1 MSKIRNLFLL
11 LSDLSGGRWG
21 IAVISALLPI
31 MIMMGFGVFL
41 AIKYSYVLELSISI
55 AVSTLFISVPWYFLG
70 RASKSKNNKT
80 NTVLEQKIEDGL
92 VKPSTDWSQ
101 NEIFIWEK
109 SKIYS
114 RASLNNKNE
123 WNELSEVGLAVM
135 EFVATEFD
143 KKALDFSIL
152 EGLQLFEEIS
162 RRYKLVIK
170 EYIPVID
177 ILKISYL
184 KAGYETFDKYGDVGQ
199 KLVAAAVWANHAK
212 NAYMNPTKLA
222 IDLLSQQST
231 SVMTKGFVDDMQ
243 LNAKQALLDEIASV
257 SIDLYS
263 GRFSFEESE
272 VTESSVAEKD
282 SQRIA
287 PKLEPIRIVM
297 VGQTSSGKSSIINLI
312 KEDLVA
318 EVDVLPST
326 DGTTVY
332 NAKLD
337 EMNIR
342 MVDLQGLDGNQKT
355 EQNMLSEMT
364 QADLIVWVLKANQP
378 ARELDKILNAKFF
391 NYYRNGSNISRKK
404 PTVICVVNQ
413 VDMLKP
419 VNEWA
424 PPYNLEQPITAK
436 EKIINQALAY
446 NQKLLMPDR
455 ILALSIAPKQ
465 NSFGVEALKKT
476 IRDEIADANNV
487 QRNRQRMEAA
497 YKGVDVKKQ
506 LERAFKTSRK
516 VVPGALK
523 MVAPSLAKMV
533 IKKVVK

>member
-1 MSKIRNLFLL
+1 M
-11 LSDLSGGRWG
+11 
-21 IAVISALLPI
+21 
-31 MIMMGFGVFL
+31 
-41 AIKYSYVLELSISI
+41 
-55 AVSTLFISVPWYFLG
+55 
-70 RASKSKNNKT
+70 
-80 NTVLEQKIEDGL
+80 
-92 VKPSTDWSQ
+92 
-101 NEIFIWEK
+101 
-109 SKIYS
+109 
-114 RASLNNKNE
+114 
-123 WNELSEVGLAVM
+123 
-135 EFVATEFD
+135 
-143 KKALDFSIL
+143 
-152 EGLQLFEEIS
+152 
-162 RRYKLVIK
+162 
-170 EYIPVID
+170 EYIPVIET
-177 ILKISYL
+177 LKISHL
-184 KAGYETFDKYGDVGQ
+184 KAGYEAFDKYGDVGQ
-199 KLVAAAVWANHAK
+199 KMVAASVWANHAK
-212 NAYMNPTKLA
+212 NAYLNPTKLA
-222 IDLLSQQST
+222 IDLLSQQFT
-231 SVMTKGFVDDMQ
+231 SGMTKGIVDDMQ

-272 VTESSVAEKD
+272 VIESSVAEKD
-282 SQRIA
+282 SHRIA
-287 PKLEPIRIVM
+287 PELEPIRIVM

-312 KEDLVA
+312 KEDVVA

-342 MVDLQGLDGNQKT
+342 LVDLQGLDGNQKT
-355 EQNMLSEMT
+355 EQKMLSEMT
-364 QADLIVWVLKANQP
+364 QADLIVWVIKANQP
-378 ARELDKILNAKFF
+378 ARELDKILNVKFSD
-391 NYYRNGSNISRKK
+391 YYRNGSNISRKK

-455 ILALSIAPKQ
+455 MLALSIAPEQ
-465 NSFGVEALKKT
+465 NSFGVEALKQT

-506 LERAFKTSRK
+506 LERAFKTSKK

-523 MVAPSLAKMV
+523 MAIPSLAKIV
-533 IKKVVK
+533 TKKVVK

>member
-55 AVSTLFISVPWYFLG
+55 AVSTLFISVHWYFLG

-272 VTESSVAEKD
+272 VIESSVAEKD
-282 SQRIA
+282 SHRIA
-287 PKLEPIRIVM
+287 PELEPIRIVM

-312 KEDLVA
+312 KEDVVA

-342 MVDLQGLDGNQKT
+342 MVDLQGLDGNQET

-378 ARELDKILNAKFF
+378 ARELDKILNAKFC